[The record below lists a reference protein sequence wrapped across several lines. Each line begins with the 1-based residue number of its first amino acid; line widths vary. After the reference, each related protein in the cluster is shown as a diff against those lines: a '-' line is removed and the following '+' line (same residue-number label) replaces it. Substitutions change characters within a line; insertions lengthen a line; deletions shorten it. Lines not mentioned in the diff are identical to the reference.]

1 MSYKLVN
8 PWLLGHY
15 RKYPRW
21 SIVPPSSLLSVTSQ
35 KPWVNL
41 YMYTCLEE
49 LCFLDILSGFHTGL
63 FCWRGTFSEVQI
75 SLPLTPKKFVLLAP
89 ILCSNHVLQ
98 SGKFSSWKNFG
109 RSPSTPKIKLA
120 KYFLLHI
127 NGISLYCRVVIATKI
142 TVVVVN
148 RGVARYSNKF
158 CSPDR
163 HVQSDGLYS
172 PNRC

>member
-8 PWLLGHY
+8 PWLLRHY

-21 SIVPPSSLLSVTSQ
+21 SIVPPSSLLSVTPQ

-49 LCFLDILSGFHTGL
+49 LCILDILSGFHTGL

-75 SLPLTPKKFVLLAP
+75 SLPLTPQKIVLLTP
-89 ILCSNHVLQ
+89 ILCSNHVPQ
-98 SGKFSSWKNFG
+98 IGKFSLWKNF
-109 RSPSTPKIKLA
+109 RRPPSTPKITCRSA

-127 NGISLYCRVVIATKI
+127 NGVSLYCRVVVATKI
-142 TVVVVN
+142 KPGKN
-148 RGVARYSNKF
+148 FSDEIFYQRKISQLRYIT
-158 CSPDR
+158 C
-163 HVQSDGLYS
+163 
-172 PNRC
+172 